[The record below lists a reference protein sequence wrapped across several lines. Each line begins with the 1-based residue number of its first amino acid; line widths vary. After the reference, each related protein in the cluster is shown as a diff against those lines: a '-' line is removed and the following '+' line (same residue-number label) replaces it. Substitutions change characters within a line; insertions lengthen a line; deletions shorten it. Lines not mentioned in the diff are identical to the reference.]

1 VNFSII
7 KNQKIKTEIK
17 IKLIKSEV
25 TLMPSGG
32 YRPGAGRPRKNIGDK
47 KLEGKTAKP
56 VGSAAPLPKK
66 VNSKNVM
73 VDFFA
78 MAMKECEKEVPSA
91 DALRNEIEEY
101 IAARGCEDYIAPQ
114 TITDYVLNRQGFLAC
129 EAMNRKIGR
138 MTKDLKLSP
147 YVTAGQGYYKAMQ
160 ADFNLITQIINR
172 HSGNQGEEKNA
183 FLELLTNRGF

>member
-1 VNFSII
+1 
-7 KNQKIKTEIK
+7 
-17 IKLIKSEV
+17 
-25 TLMPSGG
+25 MPSGG
-32 YRPGAGRPRKNIGDK
+32 YRPGAGRPRKNPIDK
-47 KLEGKTAKP
+47 KLEGKSNNAN
-56 VGSAAPLPKK
+56 GANAPKPKK
-66 VNSKNVM
+66 VNSQNVM
-73 VDFFA
+73 ADFFA

-101 IAARGCEDYIAPQ
+101 IAARGCEGYVAPQ

-160 ADFNLITQIINR
+160 ADFNLIMQLINR
-172 HSGNQGEEKNA
+172 HSGNQSEEKNA

>member
-1 VNFSII
+1 
-7 KNQKIKTEIK
+7 
-17 IKLIKSEV
+17 
-25 TLMPSGG
+25 MPSGG
-32 YRPGAGRPRKNIGDK
+32 YRPGAGRPRKNPTEK

-56 VGSAAPLPKK
+56 VGSTASPPKK

-73 VDFFA
+73 ADFFA

-101 IAARGCEDYIAPQ
+101 IAARGCEGYVAPQ

-147 YVTAGQGYYKAMQ
+147 YVTAGSQYYKAMQ
-160 ADFNLITQIINR
+160 ADWNLIMQVINKY
-172 HSGNQGEEKNA
+172 STVQSEEKND
-183 FLELLTNRGF
+183 FLALLMNRGF